1 MWVGT
6 QRQNYRKNKLSDERK
21 KRLDDLSFVWDPLT
35 EQWEEGFKELSAYH
49 QEHGN
54 FSVPKSYET
63 GTGFR
68 LGGWVNAQRTN
79 FQKNKLSDQRKK
91 RLNDIGFVWD
101 MLTEQWEEG
110 FKELSTFHQEHGD
123 CVVHQSHISASGF
136 KLGAWVARQRQ
147 NAKNNKLS
155 EEKKQ
160 RLEKLRFVW

>member
-1 MWVGT
+1 M
-6 QRQNYRKNKLSDERK
+6 
-21 KRLDDLSFVWDPLT
+21 
-35 EQWEEGFKELSAYH
+35 
-49 QEHGN
+49 
-54 FSVPKSYET
+54 
-63 GTGFR
+63 
-68 LGGWVNAQRTN
+68 
-79 FQKNKLSDQRKK
+79 SDQRKK